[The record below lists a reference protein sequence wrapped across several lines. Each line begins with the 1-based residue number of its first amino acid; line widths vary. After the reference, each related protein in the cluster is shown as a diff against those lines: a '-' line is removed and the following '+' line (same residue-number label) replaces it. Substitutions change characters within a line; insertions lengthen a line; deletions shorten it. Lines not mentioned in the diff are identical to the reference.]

1 VIRAFFPILL
11 IVAAPGAA
19 RDAAPTTTAEHARR
33 AAHARAVTITRD
45 DWGIAHIEGR
55 TDADA
60 VFGMIYAQAE
70 DDFPRIEANYLAA
83 LGRTAEAEGPGAI
96 WADLRARLWN
106 DPAELRRDH
115 ARSPAWLRRLTTAWA
130 DGLNHYLATH
140 QQVRPRVLG
149 RFEPWM
155 ALAFT
160 EGSIGGDV
168 ERVPLSQLRSFYGR
182 RAVAWTP
189 RERGLVAAEPGGSNG
204 IAIGPRL
211 SASGH
216 PLLLINPHTSFF
228 FRAEQQVT
236 SGEGLNAYGAATWGQ
251 FFIYQGWNATAGWM
265 HTTSGVDAVDEFA
278 ETIVRRGDRAFYRH
292 GAAERLVEVRP
303 VTIRFRGADGRIA
316 ERRFAT
322 YRTHH
327 GPITRAEDG
336 RWIATALMHR
346 PVAALEQSYLRTKAR
361 DFGAFVRVARRRANS
376 SNNTLFADARG
387 TTALLLPQFVPRRD
401 ARFDYARPVDGSDP
415 AADWR
420 GLHPLAELPQVV
432 DPRTGW
438 VVNTNNHPWSAAG
451 PDSPSAAAYP
461 RYMDGFGENPR
472 GLHAL
477 TLLGR
482 AKAVTLPDL
491 IDLAYDPALPAFDIL
506 LPALFAAHDALPPA
520 DPRRARLAAPIAAL
534 RGWDRRWSAASTET
548 ALAVFWAEALWA
560 ATTAPNPPAGLA
572 RYELAAR
579 APAAVQLAAL
589 DAAVARLTR
598 DFGGWRTPWGEI
610 NRFQRLT
617 GDRVQPF
624 SDAAPSIP
632 VPFTSAQWGSLAAFG
647 AKSWPGTKRY
657 YGTLGN
663 SFVAAVE
670 FGPRVAARA
679 VSAGGQSGDPR
690 SPHFTDQARRYAGG
704 RLRPVYFH
712 PDELKGHVERRYRPG
727 E

>member
-1 VIRAFFPILL
+1 MTAPFRRSVRALGPAALL
-11 IVAAPGAA
+11 ATTGAA
-19 RDAAPTTTAEHARR
+19 VPPGTARD
-33 AAHARAVTITRD
+33 VTIARD
-45 DWGIAHIEGR
+45 DWGIAHIDGR

-60 VFGMIYAQAE
+60 VFGMMYAQAE
-70 DDFPRIEANYLAA
+70 DDFARIEANYLSA
-83 LGRTAEAEGPGAI
+83 LGRTAEAEGEGAI

-106 DPAELRRDH
+106 DPAELRRAHDR
-115 ARSPAWLRRLTTAWA
+115 APAWLRRLTTAWA

-140 QQVRPRVLG
+140 PRVRPRVIT

-155 ALAFT
+155 ALSFT

-168 ERVPLSQLRSFYGR
+168 ERVPLSQLEAFYGR
-182 RAVAWTP
+182 RQVAWTP
-189 RERGLVAAEPGGSNG
+189 RERGLVPAEPSGSNG
-204 IAIGPRL
+204 IAIGPGL
-211 SASGH
+211 SASGR

-251 FFIYQGWNATAGWM
+251 FFIYQGWNGTAGWM

-278 ETIVRRGDRAFYRH
+278 EDIARRGDGFAYRH
-292 GAAERLVEVRP
+292 GRAERPVETRP
-303 VTIRFRGADGRIA
+303 VTLRYRAGDGTLKERG
-316 ERRFAT
+316 FTT

-327 GPITRAEDG
+327 GPVTRAEGG

-346 PVAALEQSYLRTKAR
+346 PVAALEQSYRRTKAR
-361 DFGAFVRVARRRANS
+361 DFAAFMRVADARANS

-387 TTALLLPQFVPRRD
+387 TTAFLLPQFVPRRD

-420 GLHPLAELPQVV
+420 GLHPLRELPQVV
-432 DPRTGW
+432 NPRGGW
-438 VVNTNNHPWSAAG
+438 LVNTNNHPWSAAG
-451 PDSPSAAAYP
+451 PDSPRAASYP
-461 RYMDGFGENPR
+461 AYMDRFGENPR

-477 TLLGR
+477 ALLRTAR
-482 AKAVTLPDL
+482 APTLPGL

-506 LPALFAAHDALPPA
+506 LPALLAAHDALAPG
-520 DPRRARLAAPIAAL
+520 DPRRARLAEPVAAL
-534 RGWDRRWSAASTET
+534 RGWDRRWSAASAET
-548 ALAVFWAEALWA
+548 SLAVFWAEALWA
-560 ATTAPNPPAGLA
+560 ATTAPGPPVGLA

-579 APAAVQLAAL
+579 APGDAQLAAL
-589 DAAVARLTR
+589 ATAVDRLTR
-598 DFGGWRTPWGEI
+598 DFGRWRTPWGEI
-610 NRFQRLT
+610 NRFQRPA
-617 GDRVQPF
+617 GDRAQRF
-624 SDAAPSIP
+624 DDAAPSIP

-647 AKSWPGTKRY
+647 AKAWPGTKRY

-690 SPHFTDQARRYAGG
+690 SPHFVDQATRYAAG

-712 PDELKGHVERRYRPG
+712 PDELQGHVTRRYRPG
-727 E
+727 G

>member
-1 VIRAFFPILL
+1 MRAVRPDMIARLL
-11 IVAAPGAA
+11 GPLALLATTGATVPT
-19 RDAAPTTTAEHARR
+19 RD
-33 AAHARAVTITRD
+33 VTITRD
-45 DWGIAHIEGR
+45 DWGIAHVNGR

-70 DDFPRIEANYLAA
+70 DDFPRIEANYLTA
-83 LGRTAEAEGPGAI
+83 LGRTAEAEGEGAL

-115 ARSPAWLRRLTTAWA
+115 DRAPSWLRRLTTAWA

-140 QQVRPRVLG
+140 PEVRPRVIT

-155 ALAFT
+155 ALSFT

-168 ERVPLSQLRSFYGR
+168 ERVPLSQLEAFYGR
-182 RAVAWTP
+182 REVAWTP
-189 RERGLVAAEPGGSNG
+189 RERGLVAAEPSGSNG
-204 IAIGPRL
+204 IAIGPSL
-211 SASGH
+211 SASGR

-251 FFIYQGWNATAGWM
+251 FFIYQGWNDRAGWM
-265 HTTSGVDAVDEFA
+265 HTTSGVDAVDEFT
-278 ETIVRRGDRAFYRH
+278 ETIVRQGGRLRYRH
-292 GAAERLVEVRP
+292 GRTERP
-303 VTIRFRGADGRIA
+303 VETRAVTLRYRAADGTLASRT
-316 ERRFAT
+316 FST

-327 GPITRAEDG
+327 GPITRAEGG

-361 DFGAFVRVARRRANS
+361 DYATFVRVAARQANS
-376 SNNTLFADARG
+376 SNNTLFADAAG
-387 TTALLLPQFVPRRD
+387 TTAFLLPQFVPRRN
-401 ARFDYARPVDGSDP
+401 AQFDYARPVDGSDP

-420 GLHPLAELPQVV
+420 GLHPLGELPQVV
-432 DPRTGW
+432 NPRGGW

-451 PDSPSAAAYP
+451 PDSPRAVAYP
-461 RYMDGFGENPR
+461 AYMDRFGENPR

-477 TLLGR
+477 ALLGR
-482 AKAVTLPDL
+482 AKALTLPGL

-506 LPALFAAHDALPPA
+506 LPALFAAYDALPPR
-520 DPRRARLAAPIAAL
+520 DPRRARLAAPVASL

-548 ALAVFWAEALWA
+548 SLAVFWAEALWA
-560 ATTAPNPPAGLA
+560 ATTAPDPPAGLA
-572 RYELAAR
+572 RYQLAAR

-589 DAAVARLTR
+589 ATAVDRLTR
-598 DFGGWRTPWGEI
+598 DFGRWRTPWGEI

-647 AKSWPGTKRY
+647 AKAWPGTKRY

-670 FGPRVAARA
+670 FGPRVVARA

-690 SPHFTDQARRYAGG
+690 SPHFNDQAGLYAAGK
-704 RLRPVYFH
+704 LRPVYFH
-712 PDELKGHVERRYRPG
+712 PDELRGHVKRRYRPG
-727 E
+727 D